1 MNQEDERQQREDA
14 IKKAKEEENNER
26 LSTAWQRHEQD
37 VSETIQEI
45 AKKYGIIRCEKGDYP
60 YPGTPDNVLI
70 IGDLYTIFD
79 AKSPKNPED
88 LKNFPSYLKT
98 QAEGMKKYCLKEKVR
113 RIAFLVVPSSTIERL
128 ETFMYELA
136 SYIVYIITPEALY
149 PILKILKYLEEYNS
163 TDQLSPEDRDKLCC
177 FIGKLTYTTKRKIQ
191 IDTYFSKE
199 LITSLKNIDTL
210 PNYIGENIDK
220 YERTEKLN
228 PPMDQRRKII
238 QIKDIASDIKKVEN
252 EIFSWSVLDTK
263 TDDPDITP
271 PRPREGADIKPA
283 EDLIQGQKS
292 D

>member
-60 YPGTPDNVLI
+60 YPGTPDNVLL

-88 LKNFPSYLKT
+88 LKNFPNYLKA
-98 QAEGMKKYCLKEKVR
+98 QAEGMKKYCQKEKVR
-113 RIAFLVVPSSTIERL
+113 NIAFFVVPSSTIESL
-128 ETFMYELA
+128 DTFMYQLA
-136 SYIVYIITPEALY
+136 SYTVYIITPEALL
-149 PILKILKYLEEYNS
+149 PILQMLKYLEAYDF

-191 IDTYFSKE
+191 IDNYFSKE
-199 LITSLKNIDTL
+199 LITSLKTIDTL

-228 PPMDQRRKII
+228 PPMDKRQKIV

-252 EIFSWSVLDTK
+252 EILSWSVLDAK
-263 TDDPDITP
+263 TDDPDINSPLPKEEAEYTQT
-271 PRPREGADIKPA
+271 A
-283 EDLIQGQKS
+283 EDTRGRGS
-292 D
+292 